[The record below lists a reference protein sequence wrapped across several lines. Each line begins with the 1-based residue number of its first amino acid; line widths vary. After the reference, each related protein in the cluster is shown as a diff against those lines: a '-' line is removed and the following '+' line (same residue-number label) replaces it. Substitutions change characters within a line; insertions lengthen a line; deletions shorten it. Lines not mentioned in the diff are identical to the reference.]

1 MPPELVEGQGCCC
14 PGCTN
19 TTQLSPGPGPTA
31 GLAWGLPGALTPP
44 PDRSPPILAEDW
56 GVGGAG
62 PGGAHCGGGGLGFKP
77 RGVAGWPRPRS
88 TRWRLATHPITT
100 PVTRGHLSLA
110 DAGGTIGQAQATSAL
125 PAWPTG
131 TTKPLPKA
139 CPSPASGPGMGA
151 ARTTGSMMQRWHSGF
166 LPVALTFVTH
176 WSHQLT
182 SPVLFY
188 FPKRLLEPA
197 NSYVWFTLADRLRR
211 GLVGTHRP
219 PENNQNLELS
229 QLVPQLPREA
239 SGGGGWAPEPRRT
252 QLFPTLKARDGV
264 RPRSGK
270 EQNQA
275 QTKRCRSGDDGVA
288 AKPLPDPPRNKGG
301 RGASRP

>member
-1 MPPELVEGQGCCC
+1 MWQVGQG
-14 PGCTN
+14 PE
-19 TTQLSPGPGPTA
+19 A
-31 GLAWGLPGALTPP
+31 
-44 PDRSPPILAEDW
+44 R
-56 GVGGAG
+56 GG
-62 PGGAHCGGGGLGFKP
+62 
-77 RGVAGWPRPRS
+77 GWPRTRS
-88 TRWRLATHPITT
+88 P
-100 PVTRGHLSLA
+100 HLSRGVTYPWQTQGAPSGRPRQPQLFPP
-110 DAGGTIGQAQATSAL
+110 GPRGPQSLCPRPAL
-125 PAWPTG
+125 PRP
-131 TTKPLPKA
+131 
-139 CPSPASGPGMGA
+139 SGPGMGA

-176 WSHQLT
+176 WSHQLP

-229 QLVPQLPREA
+229 QLVPELPREA

-301 RGASRP
+301 RGPLDPDDDQSDAPPSAEQQKPRGGQSSQAGLQHRQRGWASRVRARVETDPKKGERRK